1 MKENIVADARLRKMA
16 EDGGGKKWLIRGAA
30 TLAMLGGIAA
40 APQTDTVTERVD
52 DLVQSV
58 LHMAIA
64 PAEAATVSGVTIDNA
79 KEVPSRTTTSSG
91 DKIADYLVKGSAYY
105 QSNNS
110 SGKTTWYG
118 LSNGQNQTGLVVYN

>member
-16 EDGGGKKWLIRGAA
+16 EDVGGKKWLIRVAA

-91 DKIADYLVKGSAYY
+91 DKTADYLVKGSAY
-105 QSNNS
+105 
-110 SGKTTWYG
+110 
-118 LSNGQNQTGLVVYN
+118 